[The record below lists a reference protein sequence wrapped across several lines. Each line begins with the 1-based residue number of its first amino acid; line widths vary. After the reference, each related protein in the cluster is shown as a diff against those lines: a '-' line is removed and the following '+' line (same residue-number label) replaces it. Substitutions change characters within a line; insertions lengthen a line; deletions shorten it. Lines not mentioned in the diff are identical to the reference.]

1 MAIPNIKLDER
12 SFQDLVDEAKLR
24 IPKYTPEWTN
34 HNVSDPG
41 VTLIELFAYMV
52 DQLLYQVNRVP
63 EKSYRTFLD
72 MIGVKLAP
80 PNPAVAYITFRLS
93 APQPN
98 TLTIPKGTEV
108 ATIRTENQQAL
119 TFTTEADLVIV
130 PPTLKY
136 ILTTADDSSFTDFSR
151 VVSDRFPPPVTV
163 FPAEPQPANAFYLG
177 FDQDIAANTLV
188 IGLDCEKLGVGIIPE
203 DPPLI
208 WEYWDT
214 LSSKWQELD
223 IARDNTQGLTNP
235 FAELEIY
242 MPPTAG
248 QREIELKNASGD
260 TFLAWW
266 VRCRYVQPARN
277 QTGYNQAPVIRRF
290 SSYTIGGT
298 VLATHSEIIR
308 NEELGRSTGEPG
320 QVFTLKNLPVLAL
333 RDKEGET
340 ILVDTL
346 EEDRPPQVWKQ
357 VPDFSDSTPDD
368 FHFVFDPVTGQVS
381 FGPAIR
387 NPNGTEQ
394 QYGAIPPLNS
404 RLVITAYRTG
414 GGTIGNV
421 GSETINILK
430 SSIPYVTEVTNRSLT
445 AGGTNAENL
454 EQALMRGPK
463 SLRARNRAVTAEDF
477 EVLTR
482 EATGGVARVR
492 CLTPGPIDQ
501 NTVDGERIEP
511 GTVVLMIVPE
521 VDENQRELRPEHL
534 AIPPA
539 MRQAISSYLDERR
552 LLTTYLDITIPKYQW
567 VTVQARVK
575 VLNAFVADKVK
586 KEVERRLYR
595 FIRPLQGGP
604 DPSMKFDKPGDGWQ
618 FGRILYFSE
627 IYPLIQSIEGVEFVE
642 KLDVFPVVDVA
653 RGQPGPAAQIINPGS
668 RGLLVSYRHQIIITS

>member
-98 TLTIPKGTEV
+98 LLTIPKGTEV
-108 ATIRTENQQAL
+108 ATVRTENQQAL

-136 ILTTADDSSFTDFSR
+136 ILSTADESSYTDFSR
-151 VVSDRFPPPVTV
+151 VVSERFPPPVNV
-163 FPAEPQPANAFYLG
+163 FQPEPVPGNAFYLG
-177 FDQDIAANTLV
+177 FDQDVSSNTLV
-188 IGLDCEKLGVGIIPE
+188 IGLDCEKLGVGINP
-203 DPPLI
+203 DDAPLV
-208 WEYWDT
+208 WEYWDS
-214 LSSKWQELD
+214 LASKWQELEV
-223 IARDNTQGLTNP
+223 ARDNTQGLTNP
-235 FAELEIY
+235 FAEIELY
-242 MPPTAG
+242 MPVTAG
-248 QREIELKNASGD
+248 QREIELKNASND
-260 TFLAWW
+260 TYLAWW
-266 VRCRYVQPARN
+266 LRCRFIPPARN
-277 QTGYNQAPVIRRF
+277 QTGYNQSPIVKRF

-298 VLATHSEIIR
+298 ALATHSQIIKM
-308 NEELGRSTGEPG
+308 EELGRSNGESG
-320 QVFTLKNLPVLAL
+320 QVFKLENLPVLAL
-333 RDKEGET
+333 RPQDNET
-340 ILVDTL
+340 ILIDGI
-346 EEDRPPQVWKQ
+346 EDRPPEIWKQ
-357 VPDFSDSTPDD
+357 VVDFSESKPDD
-368 FHFVFDPVTGQVS
+368 THFVFDPVAGEIS
-381 FGPAIR
+381 FGPAVR

-404 RLVITAYRTG
+404 RIVLTAYRTG
-414 GGTIGNV
+414 GGTAGNV
-421 GSETINILK
+421 GSDTITVLK
-430 SSIPYVTEVTNRSLT
+430 TTVPYVSSVTNRSLS

-454 EQALMRGPK
+454 DQALLRGPK

-477 EVLTR
+477 EILTR

-492 CLTPGPIDQ
+492 CLTPGAVD
-501 NTVDGERIEP
+501 NNAVDGERVEP

-521 VDENQRELRPEHL
+521 VDENLRELRPEHL

-539 MRQAISSYLDERR
+539 MRQAISGYLDERR
-552 LLTTYLDITIPKYQW
+552 LLTTYLDLTIPKYQW

-575 VLNAFVADKVK
+575 VLNAFLADRVK
-586 KEVERRLYR
+586 KEIERRLYR

-604 DPSMKFDKPGDGWQ
+604 DPSMKFDKPGEGWQ

-642 KLDVFPVVDVA
+642 KLDVYPVVDVA